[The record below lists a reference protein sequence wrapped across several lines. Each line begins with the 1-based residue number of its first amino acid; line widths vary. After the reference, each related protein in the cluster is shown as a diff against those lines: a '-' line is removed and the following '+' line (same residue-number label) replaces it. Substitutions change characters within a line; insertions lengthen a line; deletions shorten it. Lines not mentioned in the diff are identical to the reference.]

1 MFDGTA
7 FQTRSYFVNMLID
20 KNFMGLEER
29 YCLTEKF
36 LCMHAYECANIDI
49 CNYPKLSMELIAQ
62 ERPCCS
68 QWETPDFKSGSY
80 EYSLMFTVK

>member
-1 MFDGTA
+1 M
-7 FQTRSYFVNMLID
+7 NMLID

-36 LCMHAYECANIDI
+36 LCIHAYECANIDV
-49 CNYPKLSMELIAQ
+49 CNYPKLSKELIAQ

-68 QWETPDFKSGSY
+68 QRETPVFRNASY
-80 EYSLMFTVK
+80 QYSLMFTMK

>member
-1 MFDGTA
+1 
-7 FQTRSYFVNMLID
+7 VNMLIA

-36 LCMHAYECANIDI
+36 LCIHVYECANTDI
-49 CNYPKLSMELIAQ
+49 CNYPKLSKELIAQ
-62 ERPCCS
+62 EGPCCS
-68 QWETPDFKSGSY
+68 QQETPDFKSGSY